1 MESHHLCMEMMLVNN
16 NKVRHNMEKVV
27 TVSSNTLKQS
37 IKVKD
42 ILTQKLN
49 EAGYYVSNK
58 IEKNTE
64 LLISI
69 GGDGSFLKT
78 VHRFN
83 FIEVPVLAINTGH
96 LGFLAELSPNQID
109 DFIKAY
115 TNDKYFIQKVRPLEA
130 TICTKNQSIDIT
142 AINEIVIKNIKSRTV
157 HLDLKVNGIKIESF
171 SGDGIL
177 ISTPIG
183 STAYNYSAGG
193 SIVDPELNLLQLTP
207 IAPMN
212 TNAYRSF
219 TSSIIL
225 PTTSV
230 ITISPEYDFDT
241 SLLIVIDGT
250 QYKFTHI
257 DEVRVFK
264 SDKKIHLLRL
274 EGYEFWN
281 RVSEK
286 FL

>member
-1 MESHHLCMEMMLVNN
+1 
-16 NKVRHNMEKVV
+16 MEKSITV
-27 TVSSNTLKQS
+27 TSNRLKQS
-37 IKVKD
+37 IIVKD
-42 ILTQKLN
+42 LLTRKLS
-49 EAGYYVSNK
+49 EAGYNVSDK
-58 IEKNTE
+58 IENNTK

-69 GGDGSFLKT
+69 GGDGSFLQTIHKFSF
-78 VHRFN
+78 VD
-83 FIEVPVLAINTGH
+83 IPVMAINTGH
-96 LGFLAELSPNQID
+96 LGFFAELSPNQID

-115 TNDKYFIQKVRPLEA
+115 INEEYFIQKISPLEA
-130 TICTKNQSIDIT
+130 SIRTKDQCVDIT
-142 AINEIVIKNIKSRTV
+142 AINEIVIKNVKSRTV
-157 HLDLKVNGIKIESF
+157 HLDLQVDGIKIESF
-171 SGDGIL
+171 SGDGML

-193 SIVDPELNLLQLTP
+193 SIVDPNLNLLQLTP

-230 ITISPEYDFDT
+230 IAISPEYHFEN
-241 SLLIVIDGT
+241 SILIVVDGT

-257 DEVRVFK
+257 EEVRVFK
-264 SDKKIHLLRL
+264 SDKRINLLRL
-274 EGYEFWN
+274 NGYEFWT
-281 RVSEK
+281 RVAEK

>member
-1 MESHHLCMEMMLVNN
+1 M
-16 NKVRHNMEKVV
+16 KKVV
-27 TVSSNTLKQS
+27 TVSSNSLKQS
-37 IKVKD
+37 IKVRD
-42 ILTQKLN
+42 ILTKKLIK
-49 EAGYYVSNK
+49 AGYYVSNK

-83 FIEVPVLAINTGH
+83 FVDVPIIAINTGH
-96 LGFLAELSPNQID
+96 LGFFAELSPNQID
-109 DFIKAY
+109 YFINAY
-115 TNDKYFIQKVRPLEA
+115 INKKYFIQQVRPLEA
-130 TICTKNQSIDIT
+130 AIFTKGKRIDIT

-171 SGDGIL
+171 SGDGML

-225 PTTSV
+225 PTTSI
-230 ITISPEYDFDT
+230 ITISPEYDFEN
-241 SLLIVIDGT
+241 SILIVIDGT
-250 QYKFTHI
+250 EYKFTHI

-264 SDKKIHLLRL
+264 SDKKINLLRL
-274 EGYEFWN
+274 DGYEFWD

>member
-1 MESHHLCMEMMLVNN
+1 M
-16 NKVRHNMEKVV
+16 
-27 TVSSNTLKQS
+27 
-37 IKVKD
+37 
-42 ILTQKLN
+42 
-49 EAGYYVSNK
+49 
-58 IEKNTE
+58 
-64 LLISI
+64 
-69 GGDGSFLKT
+69 
-78 VHRFN
+78 
-83 FIEVPVLAINTGH
+83 
-96 LGFLAELSPNQID
+96 
-109 DFIKAY
+109 
-115 TNDKYFIQKVRPLEA
+115 
-130 TICTKNQSIDIT
+130 
-142 AINEIVIKNIKSRTV
+142 
-157 HLDLKVNGIKIESF
+157 
-171 SGDGIL
+171 L

-230 ITISPEYDFDT
+230 ITISPEYDFEN
-241 SLLIVIDGT
+241 SILIVIDGT

>member
-1 MESHHLCMEMMLVNN
+1 
-16 NKVRHNMEKVV
+16 MEKVV

-42 ILTQKLN
+42 ILISKLTK
-49 EAGYYVSNK
+49 AGYYVSDK

-78 VHRFN
+78 IHRFN
-83 FIEVPVLAINTGH
+83 FVDVPVIAINTGH
-96 LGFLAELSPNQID
+96 LGFFAELSPNQID
-109 DFIKAY
+109 DFINAY
-115 TNDKYFIQKVRPLEA
+115 INDKYFIQQVRPLEA
-130 TICTKNQSIDIT
+130 TICTKGQCIDIT

-171 SGDGIL
+171 SGDGML

-230 ITISPEYDFDT
+230 ITISPEYDFEN
-241 SLLIVIDGT
+241 SILIVIDGT

>member
-1 MESHHLCMEMMLVNN
+1 
-16 NKVRHNMEKVV
+16 MEKVI
-27 TVSSNTLKQS
+27 TISSNNLSQSLK
-37 IKVKD
+37 VNE
-42 ILTQKLN
+42 ILKNKLTKN
-49 EAGYYVSNK
+49 GYNVSNK

-69 GGDGSFLKT
+69 GGDGSFLHT
-78 VHRFN
+78 IHN
-83 FIEVPVLAINTGH
+83 FDLIDVPVMAINTGH
-96 LGFLAELSPNQID
+96 LGFFAELYPDQID
-109 DFIKAY
+109 KFIESYINKE
-115 TNDKYFIQKVRPLEA
+115 YFIQEIAPLEA
-130 TICTKNQSIDIT
+130 SIYTNKECVDIT

-157 HLDLKVNGIKIESF
+157 HLDLQVDGIKIEHF
-171 SGDGIL
+171 SGDGML

-193 SIVDPELNLLQLTP
+193 SIVDPKLDLFQLTP

-230 ITISPEYDFDT
+230 ISISPEYDFEN
-241 SLLIVIDGT
+241 SILIVIDGK
-250 QYKFTHI
+250 QYKFTQI
-257 DEVRVFK
+257 EEVKIYK
-264 SDKKIHLLRL
+264 SNYKLNLLRL
-274 EGYEFWN
+274 NGYEFWN
-281 RVSEK
+281 RVAEK

>member
-1 MESHHLCMEMMLVNN
+1 MK
-16 NKVRHNMEKVV
+16 KVI

-37 IKVKD
+37 LNVRD
-42 ILTQKLN
+42 ILTKKLIK
-49 EAGYYVSNK
+49 AGYYVSNK
-58 IEKNTE
+58 IEKDTE

-78 VHRFN
+78 IHRFN
-83 FIEVPVLAINTGH
+83 FIDIPVIAINTGH
-96 LGFLAELSPNQID
+96 LGFFAELYPNQID
-109 DFIKAY
+109 DFIDAY
-115 TNDKYFIQKVRPLEA
+115 INKKYFIQQVRPLEA
-130 TICTKNQSIDIT
+130 TILTKGKSIGIT

-157 HLDLKVNGIKIESF
+157 HLDLKVNGMKIESF
-171 SGDGIL
+171 SGDGML

-230 ITISPEYDFDT
+230 ITISPEYDFEN
-241 SLLIVIDGT
+241 SILIVIDGT
-250 QYKFTHI
+250 EYKFTRI

-264 SDKKIHLLRL
+264 SDKEVHLLRL
-274 EGYEFWN
+274 DGYEFWD